1 MSSIVVPREIVDDI
15 SYQLRRDAKLERRFL
30 IGCIGDMRKSLI
42 DEAANLIVMNRHNGG
57 SMVYP
62 RCVMTNGET
71 KRAARESWIALQFA
85 IDVDFDGCC
94 NPQMTSGSTLGVMSL
109 IREAYEACVKGYLGM
124 PHAVYQCGE
133 RDDDG
138 DGDAAGGVDALVS
151 SLLGLNIT
159 YDSFSL
165 RDMIPVTAGMLNVT
179 MENLELFDESGR
191 RALLECVSE
200 YWGFMLSSAYVTE
213 LRSDIENGN
222 LVEIG
227 GDMSDDDARMIG
239 SCEDGISV
247 YKEFLLINPGSIDLR
262 TACETLRR
270 IDKMISR

>member
-15 SYQLRRDAKLERRFL
+15 SYQLRKDAKLEHRFL
-30 IGCIGDMRKSLI
+30 IGCIEDMRKSLI
-42 DEAANLIVMNRHNGG
+42 EEAANLIVMNRHNGG
-57 SMVYP
+57 PMAYP
-62 RCVMTNGET
+62 RCVMMNGET
-71 KRAARESWIALQFA
+71 KRAARESWIALQLA

-124 PHAVYQCGE
+124 PHAVYQCGG

-165 RDMIPVTAGMLNVT
+165 RDMIPVTSGMLNVT
-179 MENLELFDESGR
+179 MENLEPFDDSGK

-227 GDMSDDDARMIG
+227 DMSGDDARMIG

-247 YKEFLLINPGSIDLR
+247 YKEFLLINPGSLDLR

-270 IDKMISR
+270 IDKAISR

>member
-15 SYQLRRDAKLERRFL
+15 SYQLRRDAKLEHRFL

-42 DEAANLIVMNRHNGG
+42 EEAANLIVMNRHNGG
-57 SMVYP
+57 PMAYP

-71 KRAARESWIALQFA
+71 KRAARESWIALQLA

-109 IREAYEACVKGYLGM
+109 IREAYEACINGYLGM

-133 RDDDG
+133 RDDNG

-179 MENLELFDESGR
+179 MENLEPFDENGR

-200 YWGFMLSSAYVTE
+200 YWGFMLSSAYVMA

-227 GDMSDDDARMIG
+227 DMSDDDARMIG
-239 SCEDGISV
+239 NCEKGISV
-247 YKEFLLINPGSIDLR
+247 YKEFLLTNSESIDLK
-262 TACETLRR
+262 TVCKTLRR
-270 IDKMISR
+270 IDKAISR

>member
-1 MSSIVVPREIVDDI
+1 MSSIVVPKEIVDDI

-57 SMVYP
+57 PMAYP

-71 KRAARESWIALQFA
+71 KRAARESWIALQLA

-124 PHAVYQCGE
+124 PHAVYQCGG

-165 RDMIPVTAGMLNVT
+165 RDMIPVTSGMLNVT
-179 MENLELFDESGR
+179 MENLEPFDDSGK

-227 GDMSDDDARMIG
+227 DMSGDDDRMIG

-247 YKEFLLINPGSIDLR
+247 YKEFLLINPGSLDLR

-270 IDKMISR
+270 IDKVISR